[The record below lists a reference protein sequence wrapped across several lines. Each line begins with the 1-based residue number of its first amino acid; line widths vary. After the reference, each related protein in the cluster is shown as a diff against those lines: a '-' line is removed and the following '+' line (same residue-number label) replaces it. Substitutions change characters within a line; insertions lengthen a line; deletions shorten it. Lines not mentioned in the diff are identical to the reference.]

1 MRSGPSISRICNEL
15 AMQMNPIREEPAP
28 DISPTTLPIGQQLA
42 LLAMR
47 RSKLSLAC
55 HDEIKRR
62 DGALRYDFP
71 GLRAALLAIRNPE
84 SGYHDL
90 TPRGRWKA
98 NQLAQALAQSLPV
111 HYVTMGGDRWNDYTV
126 RCSCGTFSASV
137 SRKERDPYSVMARYA
152 AEHLIAVGVGS
163 EVAGA
168 QLRAAVHAP
177 PTRWGAG

>member
-15 AMQMNPIREEPAP
+15 AMQMHPVREETAP

-62 DGALRYDFP
+62 DG
-71 GLRAALLAIRNPE
+71 LRAARLAIRNPE
-84 SGYHDL
+84 TGYHDL

-98 NQLAQALAQSLPV
+98 LR
-111 HYVTMGGDRWNDYTV
+111 TITG
-126 RCSCGTFSASV
+126 ASV
-137 SRKERDPYSVMARYA
+137 IRGGRDFPETETATSGR
-152 AEHLIAVGVGS
+152 
-163 EVAGA
+163 
-168 QLRAAVHAP
+168 R
-177 PTRWGAG
+177 